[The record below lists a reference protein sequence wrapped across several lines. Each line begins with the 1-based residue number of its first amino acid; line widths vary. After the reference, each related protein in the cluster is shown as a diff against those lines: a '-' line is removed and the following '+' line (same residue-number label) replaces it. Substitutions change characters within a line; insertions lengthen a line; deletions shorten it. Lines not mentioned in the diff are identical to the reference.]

1 MIKNTIKASTIFSV
15 VILTFAVSLYP
26 SIAKAAIVTP
36 PLTKCF
42 IRVDNSH
49 ISKSIMR
56 VRGFEA
62 VKVNASSKC
71 NQDMSNISL
80 TVEIIK
86 KGFLRDHLVERQTL
100 VIPGVVDAN
109 FRVENKKTWRRCKT
123 SKYSSYYGVAYAQ
136 GIVNGKTLKTR
147 RVLSSE
153 TVSLPCGT

>member
-1 MIKNTIKASTIFSV
+1 MLQNPIKASAIFAV
-15 VILTFAVSLYP
+15 VILTLAISIYP
-26 SIAKAAIVTP
+26 DIAKATKVTP

-42 IRVDNSH
+42 IRVDNPH
-49 ISKSIMR
+49 ISKSIKR

-86 KGFLRDHLVERQTL
+86 KGFLRDYLVERQTL

-109 FRVENKKTWRRCKT
+109 FRVKNSKTWRRCET
-123 SKYSSYYGVAYAQ
+123 SKFSSYYGVAYAQ
-136 GIVNGKTLKTR
+136 GVVNGKTLKTR

-153 TVSLPCGT
+153 TLSLPCGT

>member
-1 MIKNTIKASTIFSV
+1 MMKNTIKTSTIFSV
-15 VILTFAVSLYP
+15 VILTLTISLYP
-26 SIAKAAIVTP
+26 DFAMATKVTP

-71 NQDMSNISL
+71 NQDMRNISL

-109 FRVENKKTWRRCKT
+109 FRVENKKTWRKCKT